1 LSHPE
6 RIEIN
11 GPLEEPGWPNFV
23 NVKTEDPSARVQLLL
38 REAAPAWAAIA
49 ALTALA
55 WIVTLDQ
62 VRAMGNGAGTMGMSF
77 VAFVAMWTAMMAAM
91 MFPSMAPVAILWTRS
106 IVHRSCKAVASYR
119 IALFVTGYLLAWAF
133 AGVLAFLGLML
144 FEQVLIMSGN
154 HAGWLGAAIFLI
166 AGVYQLTSFK
176 DVCLRHCRS
185 PMSLL
190 VHYTSFRGRGID
202 LRVGFHHGLYC
213 VACCWG
219 LMLIL
224 VAVGVM
230 NIPAMVLLTIV
241 IFAEKLLRHGLFI
254 ARLIGISFFGA
265 AVVAVMFPSF
275 FPGLKPCCTP

>member
-1 LSHPE
+1 
-6 RIEIN
+6 
-11 GPLEEPGWPNFV
+11 
-23 NVKTEDPSARVQLLL
+23 
-38 REAAPAWAAIA
+38 
-49 ALTALA
+49 
-55 WIVTLDQ
+55 
-62 VRAMGNGAGTMGMSF
+62 MGNGAGTMGMSF

-106 IVHRSCKAVASYR
+106 IVHRSSSAVASYR
-119 IALFVTGYLLAWAF
+119 IAMFVTGYLLAWAF

-144 FEQVLIMSGN
+144 FEQVLVLAGK
-154 HAGWLGAAIFLI
+154 HAGWLGAAIFVT

-190 VHYTSFRGRGID
+190 VHYTNFRGPGLD

-230 NIPAMVLLTIV
+230 NIPAMAALTIV
-241 IFAEKLLRHGLFI
+241 IFAEKLLRHGLLI
-254 ARLIGISFFGA
+254 ARLIGISFFAA
-265 AVVAVMFPSF
+265 AVVAVIFPNL
-275 FPGLKPCCTP
+275 FPGLKSCCSPLP